1 MIYMDEEIHLTDLI
15 PVETLKKIQDSFSK
29 MARMVAL
36 TTDENGIPITEGSNF
51 SDFCMNY
58 CRKSPIG
65 KIRCEKCDRDG
76 ALKVLESGKPVSYFC
91 HANLVDFA
99 APIML
104 GESMIGI
111 IIGGQVLSEQPDYN
125 RIREIAKEIGVDEEG
140 FVDAARKTQIVH
152 KEAIKRST
160 DFIYEFARIISDI
173 AYESY
178 ETKNSVSRRCW
189 LPHRNPIFLLI

>member
-1 MIYMDEEIHLTDLI
+1 
-15 PVETLKKIQDSFSK
+15 
-29 MARMVAL
+29 
-36 TTDENGIPITEGSNF
+36 
-51 SDFCMNY
+51 
-58 CRKSPIG
+58 
-65 KIRCEKCDRDG
+65 
-76 ALKVLESGKPVSYFC
+76 
-91 HANLVDFA
+91 
-99 APIML
+99 ML

-140 FVDAARKTQIVH
+140 FVDAARKTQIVP

-173 AYESY
+173 AYKSY